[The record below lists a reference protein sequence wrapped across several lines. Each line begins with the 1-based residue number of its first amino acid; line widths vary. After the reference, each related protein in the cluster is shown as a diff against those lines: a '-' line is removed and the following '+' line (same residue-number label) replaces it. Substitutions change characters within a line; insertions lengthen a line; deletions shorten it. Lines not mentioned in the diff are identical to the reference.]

1 MDLTEI
7 YLTFLEA
14 KSPRS
19 RCWLIIPGESCPSD
33 EDLLC
38 PHMLEWENKQASGV
52 TYKGT
57 DPSWGLHPQISS
69 NPHHL
74 PMAPLPMPSVGVKAA
89 AREF

>member
-19 RCWLIIPGESCPSD
+19 RCWLIIPGESCLSD
-33 EDLLC
+33 EDLVSS
-38 PHMLEWENKQASGV
+38 HAGVGEQASLWCH
-52 TYKGT
+52 TGT
-57 DPSWGLHPQISS
+57 DPSWVLHRQISS

-74 PMAPLPMPSVGVKAA
+74 PTAPPPMPSVGVKAA